1 MKVKHLCLFVFAHL
15 SFNLCAQ
22 NNPNIIWI
30 ITDEH
35 NFRTLGCYRDLLP
48 PEQAF
53 MWGKGVVETPNID
66 RLGKQGVLFTKMYT
80 SSPVCSP
87 NRASMFTGQ
96 YPHTVNVSQN
106 NKVMDLSYPTIATVL
121 SQHGYQT
128 GYAGKW
134 HLSGEAKPGWAPKP
148 TYGFQDNRFMFNR
161 GHWKKFGI
169 DTHGQPYV
177 ASKDKSNLPSAA
189 LNNANEESFSTD
201 WITDRM
207 LKFINQNQN
216 NPFFY
221 VVSLPDPHDPNLVR
235 APYNTMYKNV
245 SFNVPKSYYYKKTKD
260 DPKWRHSDPKINN
273 EQHILKMLPSYY
285 GMVKC
290 IDDNVGRLLA
300 QLESLKLLDNTIILF
315 SSDHGDML
323 GEHRR
328 KNKGVPFEGS
338 AKIPF
343 LIHYPNGIRPG
354 SVVRKAANAT
364 DWMETILSLAGVQ
377 NRPKTAGRD
386 LTPLIKNPNLKV
398 WDDITFLRIG
408 GWVAA
413 FDSQYKLVLDT
424 GKSTSPWLLDL
435 KADPNETTNYIN
447 SSQHER
453 VLKHL
458 ARKLQQYIVEQNDP
472 HYKNGNIMGKLQKLI
487 GEGS

>member
-1 MKVKHLCLFVFAHL
+1 MCLFVFAHL
-15 SFNLCAQ
+15 SFNLCSQ

-48 PEQAF
+48 PDKAY
-53 MWGKGVVETPNID
+53 MWGESVVETPNID
-66 RLGKQGVLFTKMYT
+66 RLGKQGVIFTKMYT

-96 YPHTVNVSQN
+96 YPHTVNVPQN
-106 NKVMDLSYPTIATVL
+106 NMVMGQSFPTIATVL
-121 SQHGYQT
+121 SENGYRT
-128 GYAGKW
+128 GFAGKW

-148 TYGFQDNRFMFNR
+148 TYGFYDNRFMFNR

-169 DTHGQPYV
+169 DANGKPYV
-177 ASKDKSNLPSAA
+177 AARDNSNSPSTS

-207 LKFINQNQN
+207 LTFIDENHNK
-216 NPFFY
+216 PFFY

-235 APYNTMYKNV
+235 VPYNTMYKNY
-245 SFNVPKSYYYKKTKD
+245 SFKLPKSFYYQKSEG
-260 DPKWRHSDPKINN
+260 DPKWRDNDPKIKD
-273 EQHILKMLPSYY
+273 EQHILKMLHSYY

-290 IDDNVGRLLA
+290 IDDNVGRLLS
-300 QLESLKLLDNTIILF
+300 QLESLALLDNTIILF

-343 LIHYPNGIRPG
+343 LMHYPNGIMPG
-354 SVVRKAANAT
+354 KVVQKAANAT
-364 DWMETILSLAGVQ
+364 DWMETVLSLAGVQ

-386 LTPLIKNPNLKV
+386 LTPLIKNPNFKP
-398 WDDITFLRIG
+398 WDDVTFLRIG

-413 FDSQYKLVLDT
+413 FDSQYKLVID
-424 GKSTSPWLLDL
+424 GSKSITPWLLDL
-435 KADPNETTNYIN
+435 DIDPDETTNYFN
-447 SSQHER
+447 SPTHKKTVYR
-453 VLKHL
+453 L
-458 ARKLQQYIVEQNDP
+458 AKKLQDYIINQNDP
-472 HYKNGNIMGKLQKLI
+472 HKENPNIMRKLQKVLN
-487 GEGS
+487 GGS